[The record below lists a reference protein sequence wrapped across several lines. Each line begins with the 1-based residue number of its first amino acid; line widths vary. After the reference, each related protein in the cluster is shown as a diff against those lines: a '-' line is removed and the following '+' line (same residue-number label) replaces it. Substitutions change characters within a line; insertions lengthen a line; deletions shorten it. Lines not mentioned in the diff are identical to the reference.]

1 MGMWSFGRNRESG
14 SDECR
19 LKVSLERC
27 PQSHAC
33 PSVRICPTGALSQQG
48 FQAPTVD
55 DSKCIRCG
63 RCVKFC
69 PMRALRLE

>member
-1 MGMWSFGRNRESG
+1 MGMWSFGKPASSSG
-14 SDECR
+14 SDRR
-19 LKVSLERC
+19 LKVSLLRC

-69 PMRALRLE
+69 PMRALTLE